1 LTPAP
6 RRAGVFLW
14 GKPQTLPRALVARLA
29 GDEDAIWRAFDEITA
44 DFSEAERRK
53 LFHANAAHFYR
64 LRK

>member
-29 GDEDAIWRAFDEITA
+29 GDEDAIWRAFDEITGRFPRKRA
-44 DFSEAERRK
+44 GGSCFTTVRRISTG
-53 LFHANAAHFYR
+53 
-64 LRK
+64 